1 MTTEFTP
8 TQSEAIGR
16 IGGLVLVN
24 AMIFQEVLSERN
36 DQVLSL
42 QELVGDE
49 PNIINALATHWRFI
63 VNKIN
68 YYPIFHIAYEIV
80 EDITSA
86 GNTVDAL
93 RTLVVTAQRI
103 VGKRAA
109 LRHDLMGRVYHRLLV
124 DKKFLGTY
132 YTSIP
137 AATMLLKLALRADS
151 MATDWHDLEKV
162 RGLRI
167 ADLSCGT
174 GTLLMAAADAV
185 TDNYIRESARRGQ
198 VINAGLLQNKLAE
211 EVIYGYDVLPSAI
224 HLTAS
229 TLALRAPEI
238 AFKEMKLWSLPLGGA
253 DHRLGSIEYMAGSQ
267 IRIPLDMFGAHE
279 IKGKGIELQASAELP
294 MLDLC
299 VMNPP
304 FTRSV
309 GGNLLFGSMPEEI
322 RQKMQSNLKKMVQ
335 KHSLSASITAGLGSV
350 FVAIADPF
358 VKYGGRIALVLPKA
372 LLSGVSWQPTR
383 DLLKKKYRVEFVIAS
398 HDPSRWNFSES
409 TKLSEVLVVA
419 KKIRNNSVNG
429 SEEEQNGE
437 TVALN
442 LWRNPTTAF
451 DALAV
456 AQALIKNTPPALID
470 SQGALDVTIGKE
482 KIGEAVRISWPK
494 LKNRSS
500 WLLPCA
506 FAQSDLIRA
515 ALHLVDGQLWLPGH
529 GIVGQIKLCPLQ
541 ELGQLGPD
549 RRGVHDGF
557 KLSQA
562 KTAFASFWGHR
573 AKLVY
578 TMAQH
583 PNQYL
588 SPLGVPKKGQV
599 NPIRKIEHLWPL
611 AGNVLLAERMR
622 LNTQRLAAVLLSQP
636 VLSNVW
642 WPLALQKAA
651 SKSNV
656 AKALVLW
663 LNSTPGFIS
672 LLAHRE
678 DTEGAWIGFKK
689 TVLTKMPILNPL
701 ALSPSEL
708 KTLAAAYDRLS
719 FETILPFSQMSTD
732 PVRAQIDESV
742 RKALKLPDFT
752 ILRVLLSQEPIICL
766 KRL

>member
-36 DQVLSL
+36 NKVLSL

-93 RTLVVTAQRI
+93 RTLVATAQKI

-137 AATMLLKLALRADS
+137 AATILLKLALRADA
-151 MATDWHDLEKV
+151 MTTDWHDLEKV

-185 TDNYIRESARRGQ
+185 TDNYISASARRGLE
-198 VINAGLLQNKLAE
+198 INAGLLQNRLAE
-211 EVIYGYDVLPSAI
+211 EVIYGFDVLPSAI

-238 AFKEMKLWSLPLGGA
+238 AFKEMKLWSLPLGGEG
-253 DHRLGSIEYMAGSQ
+253 HRLGSIEYMAGSQ

-279 IKGKGIELQASAELP
+279 VKGKGIEEQASAELP

-309 GGNLLFGSMPEEI
+309 GGNLLFGSMPEDI

-335 KHSLSASITAGLGSV
+335 KHSLSASITAGLGSI

-398 HDPSRWNFSES
+398 HDPTRWNFSES

-419 KKIRNNSVNG
+419 KKIRNNSNNG
-429 SEEEQNGE
+429 SEEEQNGD

-456 AQALIKNTPPALID
+456 AQALIKNKPPALVD

-515 ALHLVDGQLWLPGH
+515 AEYMGGGDLWLPGE
-529 GIVGQIKLCPLQ
+529 GVVGQIPLCRL
-541 ELGQLGPD
+541 ESIGSLGPD
-549 RRGVHDGF
+549 GRDIHDGF
-557 KLSQA
+557 KQSKA
-562 KTAFASFWGHR
+562 RTAYAAFWGHNSEE
-573 AKLVY
+573 VY
-578 TMAQH
+578 TMAQT
-583 PNQYL
+583 PNQHL
-588 SPLGVPKKGQV
+588 SPLPTAKEGRHL
-599 NPIRKIEHLWPL
+599 RKVTDLWPL
-611 AGNVLLAERMR
+611 SAKVLVPAVLRM
-622 LNTQRLAAVLLSQP
+622 NTQKVIAIRLSSN

-642 WPLALQKAA
+642 WPISFHKGLQNDKFERALT
-651 SKSNV
+651 
-656 AKALVLW
+656 LW
-663 LNSTPGFIS
+663 LNSSFGIFF
-672 LLAHRE
+672 LLLNRVE
-678 DTEGAWIGFKK
+678 TEGAWVKFKK
-689 TVLTKMPILNPL
+689 PILQAMPV
-701 ALSPSEL
+701 LSLSDLSAARL
-708 KTLAAAYDRLS
+708 KNLVSAYDKLCN
-719 FETILPFSQMSTD
+719 EPLLPFSLLDSDTT
-732 PVRAQIDESV
+732 RRQIDASIQ
-742 RKALKLPDFT
+742 KALKLPDFSV
-752 ILRVLLSQEPIICL
+752 LRMMLAQEPIICL
-766 KRL
+766 RHL